1 LTTGNFCGD
10 NKEVFGRKQ
19 ISNQDKASNAVTAGE
34 ESKNRG
40 KFAIKVI
47 TRGAVIR
54 LGVLAAGV
62 VIFCVWAYLAMIK
75 MPGKSYSGQLP
86 PLTEEQKHLRDELAG
101 SVKKLA
107 GEIGERNIWH
117 YKELAAAADFI
128 EKSLAEAGYKPARQ
142 NYTVENQIC
151 CNIEAELK
159 GTSNPEQI
167 IIVGAHYDS
176 VYGSP
181 GANDNGSGVAAVL
194 AMAKYFADKKAAR
207 TLRFVLF
214 VNEEPPFFQNG
225 QMGSMVYAK
234 NCKSKNEDIIA
245 MLSLE
250 TIGYYSSQPNSQK
263 YPFPFNLVYPSTGN
277 FIGFVSNLSSRQLLH
292 KVVGSFR
299 RNCKFP
305 SQGGAVP
312 EIIPGISW
320 SDHWSFWRQGYQA
333 IMVTDTAPFRY
344 PYYHEP
350 DDTPEKIDYE
360 SFVRVVAGMQ
370 IVLSEMAELKEEQ

>member
-1 LTTGNFCGD
+1 M
-10 NKEVFGRKQ
+10 K
-19 ISNQDKASNAVTAGE
+19 IVTKG
-34 ESKNRG
+34 
-40 KFAIKVI
+40 AI
-47 TRGAVIR
+47 IR
-54 LGVLAAGV
+54 LAVLVIILA
-62 VIFCVWAYLAMIK
+62 IFCTWAGCVMIK
-75 MPGKSYSGQLP
+75 MPGKSYGGQLP
-86 PLTEEQKHLRDELAG
+86 PLTEEQKRLRDELAG
-101 SVKKLA
+101 SVRKLA
-107 GEIGERNIWH
+107 GEIGERNVWH
-117 YKELAAAADFI
+117 YKELTAAADFI
-128 EKSLAEAGYKPARQ
+128 EMSLTESGYKPVRQ
-142 NYTVENQIC
+142 NYTVEDKIC
-151 CNIEAELK
+151 RNIEAELK
-159 GTSNPEQI
+159 GTKYPEQI
-167 IIVGAHYDS
+167 IIAGAHYDS

-194 AMAKYFADKKAAR
+194 ALAKYFADKKVAK

-214 VNEEPPFFQNG
+214 VNEEPPFFQAG

-234 NCKSKNEDIIA
+234 ACREKKENIIA

-263 YPFPFNLVYPSTGN
+263 YPFPFSLVYPSTGD

-292 KVVGSFR
+292 TVVGSFR

-320 SDHWSFWRQGYQA
+320 SDHWSFWRQGYEA

-344 PYYHEP
+344 PYYHQP

-360 SFVRVVAGMQ
+360 SFARVVSGIQ
-370 IVLSEMAELKEEQ
+370 IVIGEMAELKE